1 MSSKHSFGKAL
12 CTTNVVCGEQIQALL
27 SEKTV
32 NLITGLISLEIY
44 SRTLQHAQ
52 HAPIRSRHQ
61 NINMATRC
69 SRRVRAYSMDQS

>member
-1 MSSKHSFGKAL
+1 
-12 CTTNVVCGEQIQALL
+12 VEEQIQALL

-32 NLITGLISLEIY
+32 NLITGLISLEVY
-44 SRTLQHAQ
+44 SRRTLQHAQ